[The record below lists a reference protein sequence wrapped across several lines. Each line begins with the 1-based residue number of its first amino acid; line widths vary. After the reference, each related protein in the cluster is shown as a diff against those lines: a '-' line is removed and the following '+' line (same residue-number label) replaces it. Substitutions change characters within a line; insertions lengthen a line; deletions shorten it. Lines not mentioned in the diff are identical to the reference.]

1 MRKQNKEVFFLQTGA
16 HAQRGK
22 RVIETQLKKSDFLQT
37 VFVCCSFK
45 LAKKVLEENS
55 KTASSWPN
63 CNLMEG
69 KKIALLRGK
78 KVKFNFLFIWRFN
91 KSNYVRNA
99 KPYNYLNKLHTIV
112 KIFSEYES

>member
-1 MRKQNKEVFFLQTGA
+1 
-16 HAQRGK
+16 
-22 RVIETQLKKSDFLQT
+22 
-37 VFVCCSFK
+37 
-45 LAKKVLEENS
+45 
-55 KTASSWPN
+55 
-63 CNLMEG
+63 MEG

-112 KIFSEYES
+112 KIFSEFES